1 MENRRQSYRHPFRES
16 EPVAVE
22 IAVPEGQTLWGELLD
37 LSVGGAKIRL
47 DAACPV
53 GVGGHLTIRLL
64 RRQTPPLRL
73 ELGLAGEVKHVEK
86 EGRHVFVCL
95 QFVPQKAPP
104 AGEPRE
110 RTLSRFLA
118 EEQRRVLRARI
129 PGLEN

>member
-16 EPVAVE
+16 EPVVVE
-22 IAVPEGQTLWGELLD
+22 IAAPEGETLWGELLD

-47 DAACPV
+47 DACPV
-53 GVGGHLTIRLL
+53 SVGGQLTIGLF

-73 ELGLAGEVKHVEK
+73 ELGLAGVVKHVEK

-95 QFVPQKAPP
+95 QFVPQKATP
-104 AGEPRE
+104 AGDPRE

-118 EEQRRVLRARI
+118 EEQRRLLRARI
-129 PGLEN
+129 PGLEI